1 MIVPQADDDIE
12 MLTNSDLVL
21 HIGRDKFDVGDSVA
35 RRSCEGDGRIDRIVE
50 VERGAWAECAVETH
64 VARFLVTIF
73 DTEQQLVIQR
83 TGFDIPDEVG
93 LPDQVFTLGRVRIGI
108 ERYRVRSG
116 HRTIGVHID
125 VEFVIIAIEQ
135 GAGEFEV
142 VGQLAIE
149 AQLCDMRLQRGA
161 VYARNA
167 EEQPV
172 ITAHRCVGL
181 ARRSG
186 DGGHAAVGHAII
198 ICIFVREA
206 ELPILAEVNGKI
218 RVPGIAFAI
227 NKAAVAFHFLIG
239 CVDPYGRLVAQRGV
253 EIGRK
258 VPAAKAGDAGAGR
271 AKAFVGHRGFLHA
284 VNDAAAAAAAEDQR
298 IGAFEDLDTLHIIK
312 PAIILH
318 VVAHAIEEEVCGGV
332 LPAQRDLV
340 TIALPLPHGGAGH
353 IAQHFAEAVL
363 RLIVKLFAGD
373 DMDSLRNVKNRS
385 VGLGGGDDILC
396 HIATARTRHDDRAAF
411 LALITR
417 QLDIFTG
424 IYRRCQHGSQ
434 A

>member
-21 HIGRDKFDVGDSVA
+21 HIGREEFDVGDSVA
-35 RRSCEGDGRIDRIVE
+35 RRRREGDGRIDRIVE

-73 DTEQQLVIQR
+73 DAEQQLVIQR

-172 ITAHRCVGL
+172 ITVHRCVGL

-186 DGGHAAVGHAII
+186 DGRHAAIGHAII

-239 CVDPYGRLVAQRGV
+239 CVDPYGCLVAQRGV

-284 VNDAAAAAAAEDQR
+284 VDDAAAAAAAEDQR

-340 TIALPLPHGGAGH
+340 TIALALPHGGAGH
-353 IAQHFAEAVL
+353 IAQHFAKAVL